1 MNDTPAAPAT
11 PAERERAFA
20 LAEWTEI
27 RAQMLQQLQQIWRF
41 EVYVIG
47 GLALLYAWI
56 FTKAPQGD
64 AILSRRLLLLLAV
77 ALAATA
83 IFRLKIEYA
92 ILLTLGR
99 YSERLEAYL
108 YGAAEAPGGWQAY
121 LGERK
126 PDDLSF
132 KAVFG
137 RYSHAGW
144 ASSLMLAFT
153 IVLLLAYGG
162 FGTIPCTPGPATPAQ
177 RTAHLSARQTA
188 RHGGARPPDAS
199 RRSIP
204 PGHRAPPDSPCRRAR
219 PTAPRR
225 SAAGA

>member
-1 MNDTPAAPAT
+1 MTDTPAA
-11 PAERERAFA
+11 AESPVDRERAFA

-64 AILSRRLLLLLAV
+64 EILSRRLLLLLAI

-108 YGAAEAPGGWQAY
+108 YGTAEAPGGWQAY

-132 KAVFG
+132 RAVFG

-144 ASSLMLAFT
+144 ASSLMLAVT
-153 IVLLLAYGG
+153 VMLLLAYGG
-162 FGTIPCTPGPATPAQ
+162 FRPPPCTPDPAAAGLHHAPP
-177 RTAHLSARQTA
+177 SARQTA
-188 RHGGARPPDAS
+188 RHGGARPGKQ
-199 RRSIP
+199 P
-204 PGHRAPPDSPCRRAR
+204 PAPCRPATGPDSPCRCAR
-219 PTAPRR
+219 PTAPER